1 MKQPKTDLQIEQLL
15 KYLDLHSN
23 LFYIYLIAVKSPPN
37 IVFALKINANMPKG
51 RLMYYLIFSKN
62 KNKAKLAV
70 KCQCRNNQNV
80 VEFSHFCNISIS
92 QGITY
97 AAIQFF
103 FRARN
108 CIIHLFS
115 PFSLWSNKIVT
126 TYDILR
132 FIKYNMFGFTHD

>member
-1 MKQPKTDLQIEQLL
+1 MYLHLRIDIIHKLFEKNENIESFYIVENAIDKTDLQMKQLL
-15 KYLDLHSN
+15 KYLDLNTN

-37 IVFALKINANMPKG
+37 IVFALKINANMLIG

-103 FRARN
+103 FERGT
-108 CIIHLFS
+108 
-115 PFSLWSNKIVT
+115 V
-126 TYDILR
+126 
-132 FIKYNMFGFTHD
+132 

>member
-1 MKQPKTDLQIEQLL
+1 MELFHIVENATDKTKLQMKQLL
-15 KYLDLHSN
+15 KYHDLNTN

-37 IVFALKINANMPKG
+37 IVFALKINANMPIG

-103 FRARN
+103 PSAERYNPF
-108 CIIHLFS
+108 IFS
-115 PFSLWSNKIVT
+115 FFPLVE
-126 TYDILR
+126 
-132 FIKYNMFGFTHD
+132 

>member
-1 MKQPKTDLQIEQLL
+1 MTKGKHRIIWYRRKCHRQNQLANETVIEVSRSQYQSVLYLFDRCQISPKHL
-15 KYLDLHSN
+15 
-23 LFYIYLIAVKSPPN
+23 
-37 IVFALKINANMPKG
+37 FALKINANMLIG

-103 FRARN
+103 PSAELYNPF
-108 CIIHLFS
+108 IFS
-115 PFSLWSNKIVT
+115 FFPFG
-126 TYDILR
+126 R
-132 FIKYNMFGFTHD
+132 IKL